1 MFTSSFSE
9 HEIIRYAGLTA
20 DFIKSQKEA
29 YAPYGVPL
37 PPDQLK
43 PFRPYF
49 NDFILKHTL
58 FFQKKDGPLE
68 SPAFLEELNRK
79 GVEFSIANLRAITF
93 LDVVVYFGE
102 FESRIVF
109 HELVHV
115 VQYQKLGYKQ
125 FANKY
130 VRGLLKMGKYESIPL
145 ETNAYLLDEN
155 FVKDPFQTFSVE
167 DEIQKWINANR
178 F

>member
-1 MFTSSFSE
+1 MMFTSSFSE
-9 HEIIRYAGLTA
+9 SEIIRYVGLTA
-20 DFIKSQKEA
+20 DFIKSQREF
-29 YAPYGVPL
+29 YAPYGAPL

-68 SPAFLEELNRK
+68 SPAFLVELNRK
-79 GVEFSIANLRAITF
+79 GVEFSIIHLRAITF

-102 FESRIVF
+102 LESRIVF

-130 VRGLLKMGKYESIPL
+130 VRGLLRMDKYERIPL
-145 ETNAYLLDEN
+145 EANAYLLDET
-155 FVKDPFQTFSVE
+155 FVKDPFQTFTVE
-167 DEIQKWINANR
+167 DEI
-178 F
+178 